1 MSFLHVTALS
11 HNAPD
16 LRLVIL
22 GIAVGIAGIIITA
35 INAKK
40 LKAN

>member
-1 MSFLHVTALS
+1 MRAYNLVTHILF
-11 HNAPD
+11 PFM
-16 LRLVIL
+16 L
-22 GIAVGIAGIIITA
+22 GIAVGNAGIIITA